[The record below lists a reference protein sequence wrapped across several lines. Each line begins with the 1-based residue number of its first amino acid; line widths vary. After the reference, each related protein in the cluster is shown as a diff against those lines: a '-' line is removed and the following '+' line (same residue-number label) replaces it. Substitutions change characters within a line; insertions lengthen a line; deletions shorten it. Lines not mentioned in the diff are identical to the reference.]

1 MLTHV
6 NIMFSLQIWI
16 KIYKWGIFYELN
28 VNTKESVYIYVFF
41 CFFFF
46 FYKPGYNKVMF
57 VGIMSK
63 L

>member
-1 MLTHV
+1 MLTYV

-41 CFFFF
+41 VFFFF
-46 FYKPGYNKVMF
+46 TNMVIIK
-57 VGIMSK
+57 
-63 L
+63 